1 MWSGKR
7 FPRPAWRA
15 FTIAVGVALSA
26 AAGAAVDL
34 SQLQVTPQ
42 RGQSAD
48 QARRDRYECHNWAV
62 EQTGEVPS
70 TTPAPNQDAVDAAK
84 RADRIGRIATGA
96 AIGATIGSLFG
107 GGHNY
112 GEDIVKGAAVGSV
125 VGVATGAAHDKK
137 QQKQAGPEP
146 GSDYLRAL
154 SACLEG
160 RGYTVAMP
168 APATAVAQR

>member
-1 MWSGKR
+1 MWSGE
-7 FPRPAWRA
+7 RA
-15 FTIAVGVALSA
+15 RVARYGVLV
-26 AAGAAVDL
+26 AAGLALCGAAGGAVDL
-34 SQLQVTPQ
+34 SHLQVMPQ

-62 EQTGEVPS
+62 GQTGEVP
-70 TTPAPNQDAVDAAK
+70 TVTPAPNQDAVDAAK
-84 RADRIGRIATGA
+84 RADRVARIATGA
-96 AIGATIGSLFG
+96 AVGAGIGGLFG
-107 GGHNY
+107 GGHNP
-112 GEDIVKGAAVGSV
+112 GEDMLKGAAVGSV

-146 GSDYLRAL
+146 GADYLRAL

-168 APATAVAQR
+168 APANAVAQR

>member
-1 MWSGKR
+1 MWSGDNR
-7 FPRPAWRA
+7 ARAAWRA
-15 FTIAVGVALSA
+15 VVIAAGVALSA
-26 AAGAAVDL
+26 TAGAAVDL
-34 SQLQVTPQ
+34 SHLQVTPQ

-48 QARRDRYECHNWAV
+48 QMRRDRYECHNWAV
-62 EQTGEVPS
+62 DQTGEVPS
-70 TTPAPNQDAVDAAK
+70 ATPAPNQDAVDAAK
-84 RADRIGRIATGA
+84 RADRFARIATGA
-96 AIGATIGSLFG
+96 AIGATLGGIFG

-112 GEDIVKGAAVGSV
+112 GEDIVKGAALGSV

-168 APATAVAQR
+168 APANAVAQR

>member
-1 MWSGKR
+1 MWSGER
-7 FPRPAWRA
+7 RTRA
-15 FTIAVGVALSA
+15 ARRAAVI
-26 AAGAAVDL
+26 AAGVVLAATAGALDL

-48 QARRDRYECHNWAV
+48 QARRDRYECHNWAIA
-62 EQTGEVPS
+62 QSGEVP
-70 TTPAPNQDAVDAAK
+70 TATPGPSQDAVDAAR
-84 RADRIGRIATGA
+84 RADRVARIATGA
-96 AIGATIGSLFG
+96 AIGATIGGIFG

-112 GEDIVKGAAVGSV
+112 GEDVVKGAAVGGI
-125 VGVATGAAHDKK
+125 VGVATGAARDKK

-168 APATAVAQR
+168 TPGNTVAQR